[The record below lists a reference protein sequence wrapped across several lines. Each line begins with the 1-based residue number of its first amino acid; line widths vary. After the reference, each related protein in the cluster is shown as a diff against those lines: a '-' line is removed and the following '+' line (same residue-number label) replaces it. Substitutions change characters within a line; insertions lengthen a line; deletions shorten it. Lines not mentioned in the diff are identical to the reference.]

1 MRNIPQQIEKFMEI
15 QHFDFDNS
23 NAFLHSPDP
32 TNLSSSSSQPLSQNG
47 EILSPTVT
55 KVSPVNAAGGTP
67 SKEQADNSSNGQSK
81 LTVDNLAKRDS
92 LMMMDE
98 EAKQNLRQEI
108 EQQQN
113 HHEQEDQLNYRLKQ
127 VNLEIGQEDE
137 EETKQAAVPVTS
149 INASQTE
156 EQLVRNINVAMLQQ
170 SKEQSPTICQPDYK
184 KPIHLFLEMEKIKL
198 VSRAMAAGIP
208 ESEAQEALQE
218 ESFIDFSLEN
228 LQEIIKRRRQEK
240 LQQ

>member
-47 EILSPTVT
+47 DILSPTIT
-55 KVSPVNAAGGTP
+55 KVSPVNTAGGTP
-67 SKEQADNSSNGQSK
+67 SKEQADSSLSGQST

-108 EQQQN
+108 E
-113 HHEQEDQLNYRLKQ
+113 
-127 VNLEIGQEDE
+127 
-137 EETKQAAVPVTS
+137 
-149 INASQTE
+149 
-156 EQLVRNINVAMLQQ
+156 
-170 SKEQSPTICQPDYK
+170 
-184 KPIHLFLEMEKIKL
+184 
-198 VSRAMAAGIP
+198 
-208 ESEAQEALQE
+208 
-218 ESFIDFSLEN
+218 
-228 LQEIIKRRRQEK
+228 
-240 LQQ
+240 